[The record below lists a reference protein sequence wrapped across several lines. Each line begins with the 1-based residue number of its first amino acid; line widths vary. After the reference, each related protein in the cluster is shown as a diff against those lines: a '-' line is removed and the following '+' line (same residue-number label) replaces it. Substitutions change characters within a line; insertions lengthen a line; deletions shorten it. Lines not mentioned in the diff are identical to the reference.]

1 MNFRLNGI
9 GFGFGISLFVITSCC
24 REDSVETARYELTE
38 GELQLIPYEFGQ
50 KINFIH
56 SNGYEFDFTVTQDTM
71 EWRTYSPFC
80 EGNCCGL
87 DYISYQVRTTEMESS
102 YPALKLKMTVGEFG
116 YDENYPKFFSLD
128 INHRH
133 FLSIQYDSMGS
144 FICNNDQEVLCH
156 DTISIQNEIFTMVVE
171 KYFDSH
177 YFIDDSTI
185 LVPGSALYN
194 NLGLLQIKMSNDE
207 TFSIKP

>member
-1 MNFRLNGI
+1 MLVNFRLKGI
-9 GFGFGISLFVITSCC
+9 GFVFGISLIVITSCC

-38 GELQLIPYEFGQ
+38 GELKLIPYEYGQ

-56 SNGYEFDFTVTQDTM
+56 SNGYEFVFSVTQDTM

-87 DYISYQVRTTEMESS
+87 DYISYQVRTTKLESS
-102 YPALKLKMTVGEFG
+102 YPVLTITMSIDS
-116 YDENYPKFFSLD
+116 YSDYPGGFSLD

-133 FLSIQYDSMGS
+133 FLTMKYDSLAN
-144 FICNNDQEVLCH
+144 FICAQSYDMICFDSVIIHNKTYKN
-156 DTISIQNEIFTMVVE
+156 VVE
-171 KYFDSH
+171 KKFDSH

-185 LVPGSALYN
+185 QVPETILYN
-194 NLGLLQIKMSNDE
+194 SLGLLQIKMSNEE
-207 TFSIKP
+207 TFSINN